1 MTAFERIKSGI
12 HQLDETL
19 DNIRLGDNVVWHV
32 SNLKEFSYFVEPFVK
47 QALKDGRNL
56 IYINFGLHDPLINM
70 TEDDFKELE
79 YKRKDSTSEFAMIER
94 DGIKIYQVDPN
105 DQFESFT
112 LEVHNIITHEGFD
125 AFYVFDCLSDLQTVW
140 STDLMMGNFFRV
152 TCPYLFLILLLI
164 SHLLEVNILSVQ

>member
-1 MTAFERIKSGI
+1 MAAFERIKSGI

-70 TEDDFKELE
+70 TEDDF
-79 YKRKDSTSEFAMIER
+79 
-94 DGIKIYQVDPN
+94 N
-105 DQFESFT
+105 
-112 LEVHNIITHEGFD
+112 
-125 AFYVFDCLSDLQTVW
+125 TVM
-140 STDLMMGNFFRV
+140 TEA
-152 TCPYLFLILLLI
+152 I
-164 SHLLEVNILSVQ
+164 SVQPEV